1 MGITFLLTRNGKIN
15 SIDVCRGTPG
25 NDSLKNLND
34 KLSNKGQASDV
45 IKISTL
51 LSTYCVGGGEDP
63 PIGGIPYTP
72 PPLNATMLRALVDTD
87 T

>member
-1 MGITFLLTRNGKIN
+1 MGITFLLANDG
-15 SIDVCRGTPG
+15 CRGPPRD
-25 NDSLKNLND
+25 DSPKGLND

-51 LSTYCVGGGEDP
+51 LSTYCVGGGGEDP

-72 PPLNATMLRALVDTD
+72 PPSNATMLRARVDTD